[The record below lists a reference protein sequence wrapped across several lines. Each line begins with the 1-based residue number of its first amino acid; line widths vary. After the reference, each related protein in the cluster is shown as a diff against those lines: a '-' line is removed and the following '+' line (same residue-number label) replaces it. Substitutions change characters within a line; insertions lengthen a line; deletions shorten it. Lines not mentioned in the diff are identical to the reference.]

1 MPNQTRSGL
10 ITKKVGMTRIFDTQG
25 RHVPVTVLQIADA
38 TVLAQRTAEKD
49 GYNAVQ
55 IGAFAKRESRLTKPM
70 QGFFKKLNSA
80 PKEVVVEFRVS
91 AENLLAAGTEMKPSH
106 FAEGQKVDV
115 QGTTKGHGFSGAMF
129 RWNFSGLRATHGVS
143 VSHRSLGGTGQR
155 QDPGKVFK
163 GKKMPGHFG
172 VETVTTQN
180 LAVVRVDDEAGLILV
195 KGSVPGAEGSLVMVR
210 DAVKIKTAKT
220 VK

>member
-10 ITKKVGMTRIFDTQG
+10 VTKKVGMTRVFDTQG
-25 RHVPVTVLQIADA
+25 RHVPVTVLQMTDA

-49 GYNAVQ
+49 GYNAIQ
-55 IGAFAKRESRLTKPM
+55 IGAFTKRESRLSKPM

-91 AENLLAAGTEMKPSH
+91 ADNLIAAGTELKPSH

-115 QGTTKGHGFSGAMF
+115 QGTTKGRGFSGAMF

-163 GKKMPGHFG
+163 GKKMPGHYG

-180 LAVVRVDDEAGLILV
+180 LDVVRVDADRQLLLI
-195 KGSVPGAEGSLVMVR
+195 KGAVPGSKGGFVTVR
-210 DAVKIKTAKT
+210 PAVKAAAKGAN
-220 VK
+220 